1 MMQWRIGRGGSG
13 HPDPEISGG
22 HCLKK
27 NYFQPFG
34 PQFGLKLTKG
44 GEGGWEGTRALP
56 WIRHRNAWET
66 YLIDVVKV

>member
-1 MMQWRIGRGGSG
+1 MAGPDLQIGRGGSG

-22 HCLKK
+22 HGLKK

-44 GEGGWEGTRALP
+44 RGGGGTAPLDP
-56 WIRHRNAWET
+56 PP
-66 YLIDVVKV
+66 